1 MVFCVGKRADAE
13 SIAAGL
19 FDTLRSFDE
28 TGVGVIYSE
37 SFADNPLG
45 TAIMNRL
52 LKAAGYHIIQL
63 NQDETT

>member
-1 MVFCVGKRADAE
+1 MVFCVGKRTDAE

-28 TGVGVIYSE
+28 TGVSVIYSE

-63 NQDETT
+63 NQDEEI